1 MVLLSATKG
10 AESPGLT
17 VEAASLGAGP
27 AEVRGTGVNQ
37 AKRVVAGVV
46 EADGDGVGRKH
57 ADLSVLQGTGY
68 TIDVHLERDLADL
81 CTRLTQV
88 CKI

>member
-1 MVLLSATKG
+1 
-10 AESPGLT
+10 
-17 VEAASLGAGP
+17 
-27 AEVRGTGVNQ
+27 
-37 AKRVVAGVV
+37 VV

-68 TIDVHLERDLADL
+68 TIDVDLERNLADL
-81 CTRLTQV
+81 RTRLTQV

>member
-17 VEAASLGAGP
+17 VEAASLSAGP
-27 AEVRGTGVNQ
+27 AEVRGTGVKQ

-46 EADGDGVGRKH
+46 EADGDGVGGSMPILVYFR
-57 ADLSVLQGTGY
+57 APDTPSM
-68 TIDVHLERDLADL
+68 
-81 CTRLTQV
+81 
-88 CKI
+88 